1 MAVSIVRARLG
12 VKSQMV
18 LPKRVREVL
27 GLAPG
32 DELAFVINGGE
43 VRIARAPGRRGRSV
57 RLLYRMGVRGRQE
70 GLCRPLTAMTLFRY
84 RSPKPTGRHSNGDR
98 L

>member
-1 MAVSIVRARLG
+1 MAAMVRARLG

-32 DELAFVINGGE
+32 DQFAFVINGNE
-43 VRIARAPGRRGRSV
+43 VRVVRAPA
-57 RLLYRMGVRGRQE
+57 E
-70 GLCRPLTAMTLFRY
+70 GEDPFACFTEWA
-84 RSPKPTGRHSNGDR
+84 SEADR
-98 L
+98 KGYADL